1 MALPS
6 AGLPQSGLA
15 LCAGAGG
22 LELGLHIARFA
33 GIQAALSL
41 AQKYG
46 GQRIYI
52 PAAPPDDHELVR
64 LLGRAAADTLADYYG
79 PGSLDMPRGPKAG
92 NGSLAAES
100 QRLTAE
106 GLSANQIAARL
117 HLTRRTV
124 FNHRRAAAAGRIAP
138 LDLLKRSRG

>member
-1 MALPS
+1 MSGPGHNQVLAALP
-6 AGLPQSGLA
+6 PILA
-15 LCAGAGG
+15 
-22 LELGLHIARFA
+22 EIARFA

-41 AQKYG
+41 ARTYG

-64 LLGRAAADTLADYYG
+64 LLGRTAADNLANYYG
-79 PGSLDMPRGPKAG
+79 PGSLDMPRGPAAQ
-92 NGSLAAES
+92 NGSLAVES
-100 QRLTAE
+100 QRLTVE

-124 FNHRRAAAAGRIAP
+124 FNHRRAAAAGRLVP
-138 LDLLKRSRG
+138 FDLLKQSQA